1 MTPNAVASRHVHS
14 PDLRFGPCIEVL
26 IKPAEH
32 RLIADIAGKIR
43 SAQPDLRPAAPSMDE
58 PTPGLHG
65 GSRLVIEDHREIPLC
80 RDLGSSLEERALFM
94 AGDGDVV
101 LASEPRCAEFEDY
114 CRNLLGLGRV
124 VVKRLAG
131 PAHMPLPTRCSADAA
146 SMSDLLELAR
156 TTGDLDLVP
165 YIGTASVWGL
175 ARVLAAAGVRI
186 NVAAPPAALT
196 SRVNNKLW
204 FVEMVRSLVGP
215 EAAPATWEAA
225 SVAELAD
232 HLEELARCHE
242 GLVVKV
248 AESAGG
254 RGIVRLD
261 GATIRSRGA
270 AAVVR
275 RLARRLGNDGWT
287 GRYPL
292 QVGVWEHP
300 ILASPSVQVWIP
312 LAGDGD
318 PTVQGVYEQCL
329 DGGYRFAGAFTT
341 TLPER
346 WNLTLATEAVRLGM
360 LLQALGYFGPCSFD
374 GILVGSRLAD
384 ATLRWVE
391 CNGRWTSTSLAQ
403 LTAWRLTGNTDL
415 PLVTIQHHG
424 AVPARSFD
432 SMVRLL
438 GGDAFHKRDDGSG
451 AVIMAPRRMLDGT
464 GLCLLVVGPNVTFVG
479 ELARDLSERF
489 SDRTHR

>member
-1 MTPNAVASRHVHS
+1 MTPSAVASRHVPS
-14 PDLRFGPCIEVL
+14 PDLRVGPCFEVSV
-26 IKPAEH
+26 KPAEH
-32 RLIADIAGKIR
+32 RRIADVAVAIR
-43 SAQPDLRPAAPSMDE
+43 SAQPDLRPVAPSVDE
-58 PTPGLHG
+58 PVSGLREVP
-65 GSRLVIEDHREIPLC
+65 RLVVEDHREIALC

-94 AGDGDVV
+94 AGDRDVV
-101 LASEPRCAEFEDY
+101 VASEPRCAEFEDY

-131 PAHMPLPTRCSADAA
+131 PPHMPLPTRCSADAEL
-146 SMSDLLELAR
+146 MSDLLGLAGA
-156 TTGDLDLVP
+156 TGDLDLVP

-175 ARVLAAAGVRI
+175 ARVLAAAGVRVS
-186 NVAAPPAALT
+186 VAAPPAALT

-204 FVEMVRSLVGP
+204 FVEMVRSLAGP
-215 EAAPATWEAA
+215 EAAPPTWEAA
-225 SVAELAD
+225 SAADLAD

-261 GATIRSRGA
+261 GATIRARGA

-287 GRYPL
+287 GGYPL

-341 TLPER
+341 TLPEH
-346 WNLTLATEAVRLGM
+346 WNLTLATEAVRLGL

-374 GILVGSRLAD
+374 GILVGSRLGD
-384 ATLRWVE
+384 ASLRWVE

-403 LTAWRLTGNTDL
+403 LTAWRLTGITGL

-432 SMVRLL
+432 SVLRLV
-438 GGDAFHKRDDGSG
+438 GADAFHLREDGSG

-464 GLCLLVVGPNVTFVG
+464 GLCLLVVGPNVTYVG

-489 SDRTHR
+489 SDRTNR

>member
-1 MTPNAVASRHVHS
+1 
-14 PDLRFGPCIEVL
+14 
-26 IKPAEH
+26 
-32 RLIADIAGKIR
+32 
-43 SAQPDLRPAAPSMDE
+43 
-58 PTPGLHG
+58 
-65 GSRLVIEDHREIPLC
+65 
-80 RDLGSSLEERALFM
+80 
-94 AGDGDVV
+94 
-101 LASEPRCAEFEDY
+101 
-114 CRNLLGLGRV
+114 
-124 VVKRLAG
+124 
-131 PAHMPLPTRCSADAA
+131 MPLPTQCSADAA

-225 SVAELAD
+225 SASELAD

-438 GGDAFHKRDDGSG
+438 GGDAFHERDDGSG

>member
-1 MTPNAVASRHVHS
+1 MTPNAVASRRVPS
-14 PDLRFGPCIEVL
+14 PDLRLGSSVEVP
-26 IKPAEH
+26 IDPAEH
-32 RLIADIAGKIR
+32 RRIADIATAIR

-58 PTPGLHG
+58 PTPGLRG
-65 GSRLVIEDHREIPLC
+65 GSRLVVEDHREISLC
-80 RDLGSSLEERALFM
+80 RDLGWSLEERALFM

-101 LASEPRCAEFEDY
+101 LASAPRCPEFENY
-114 CRNLLGLGRV
+114 CRHLLGLGRA
-124 VVKRLAG
+124 VVKQLAG
-131 PAHMPLPTRCSADAA
+131 PPHMPLPTRCLADAA
-146 SMSDLLELAR
+146 AMSELIDLAGA
-156 TTGDLDLVP
+156 TGDIDLVP

-175 ARVLAAAGVRI
+175 ARVLTAAGVRVS
-186 NVAAPPAALT
+186 VAAPPAALT
-196 SRVNNKLW
+196 SSVNNKLR
-204 FVEMVRSLVGP
+204 FVRLVRSVAGP
-215 EAAPATWEAA
+215 EAAPPTWEAA
-225 SVAELAD
+225 GVTELVD

-261 GATIRSRGA
+261 GATIRARGA
-270 AAVVR
+270 RAVVR
-275 RLARRLGNDGWT
+275 RLGRRLGNDGWT

-292 QVGVWEHP
+292 QVGVWEDP

-312 LAGDGD
+312 AAGHGD

-341 TLPER
+341 TLPEH
-346 WNLTLATEAVRLGM
+346 WNVTLATEALRLGL

-403 LTAWRLTGNTDL
+403 LAAWRLTGIADL

-424 AVPARSFD
+424 SVPARSFD
-432 SMVRLL
+432 SVLRLL
-438 GGDAFHKRDDGSG
+438 GGDAFHVREDGSG
-451 AVIMAPRRMLDGT
+451 AVVMAPRRMLDGT
-464 GLCLLVVGPNVTFVG
+464 GLCLLVVGPSVGHVG
-479 ELARDLSERF
+479 ELAQDLSERF
-489 SDRTHR
+489 SGRTHR

>member
-1 MTPNAVASRHVHS
+1 MTPNAVASRRVPS
-14 PDLRFGPCIEVL
+14 PDLRLGPCVEVPIE
-26 IKPAEH
+26 PAD
-32 RLIADIAGKIR
+32 RLQIADIAAAIR
-43 SAQPDLRPAAPSMDE
+43 SAQPDLRPAVPSLDE
-58 PTPGLHG
+58 PTVGLRG
-65 GSRLVIEDHREIPLC
+65 GSRLVVEDHREISLC
-80 RDLGSSLEERALFM
+80 RDLGWSLEERALFM

-101 LASEPRCAEFEDY
+101 LASAPRCHEFEDY
-114 CRNLLGLGRV
+114 CRHLLGIGRA

-131 PAHMPLPTRCSADAA
+131 PPHMPLPTRCSADAA
-146 SMSDLLELAR
+146 SMSELVELAGA
-156 TTGDLDLVP
+156 TGHLDLVP

-186 NVAAPPAALT
+186 SVAAPPAALT

-204 FVEMVRSLVGP
+204 FVHLVRSVGGP
-215 EAAPATWEAA
+215 EAAPQTWEA
-225 SVAELAD
+225 SGVAELVD
-232 HLEELARCHE
+232 RLEELARCHE

-261 GATIRSRGA
+261 GATIRTRGA
-270 AAVVR
+270 SAVVH
-275 RLARRLGNDGWT
+275 RLARLLGNDGWT

-292 QVGVWEHP
+292 QVGVWEDP
-300 ILASPSVQVWIP
+300 ILSSPSVQVWIP
-312 LAGDGD
+312 SAGDGD

-341 TLPER
+341 TLPEA
-346 WNLTLATEAVRLGM
+346 WNVTLATQAVRLGL

-403 LTAWRLTGNTDL
+403 LAAWRLTGITDR
-415 PLVTIQHHG
+415 PVVTIQHHG

-432 SMVRLL
+432 SVLRLL
-438 GGDAFHKRDDGSG
+438 GSDAFHVREDGSG

-464 GLCLLVVGPNVTFVG
+464 GLCLLVVGQNVRHVG
-479 ELARDLSERF
+479 ELAKDLSERF
-489 SDRTHR
+489 SAPTHR